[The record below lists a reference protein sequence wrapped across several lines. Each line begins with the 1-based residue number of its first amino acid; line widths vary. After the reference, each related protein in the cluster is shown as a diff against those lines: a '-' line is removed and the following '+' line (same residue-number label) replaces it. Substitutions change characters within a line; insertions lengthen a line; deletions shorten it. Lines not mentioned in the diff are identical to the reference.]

1 MNERPSAT
9 ERGLGQRRAQ
19 RVRPAAWLAVALAAA
34 LATGC
39 ATQKIDWNA
48 RVGTYT
54 YDQAVLELGP
64 PDKSADLSDGTRVA
78 EWLTQRGYSSVY
90 VDGFHGGY
98 YRPWYGIGF
107 YQGYG
112 VRGPDQFLRLTFGPD
127 GHLRTWERVS
137 R

>member
-1 MNERPSAT
+1 V
-9 ERGLGQRRAQ
+9 GQRRAQ

-39 ATQKIDWNA
+39 ATKKIDWNA